1 MGIDE
6 KQGNAA
12 AALPAQQTSA
22 YSLNAP
28 QISGSMEENNNGHFF
43 DIKSIRCLLLLFGL
57 FFFFSPIVLHAGFH
71 FYVFFAL
78 CEIHPEFATFC
89 NKISA
94 DTGLEHTQ
102 MHVLP
107 FPSRRFP

>member
-6 KQGNAA
+6 KQGSAA

-57 FFFFSPIVLHAGFH
+57 FFFFLSHCSSCRFS
-71 FYVFFAL
+71 FL
-78 CEIHPEFATFC
+78 CLLCF
-89 NKISA
+89 
-94 DTGLEHTQ
+94 
-102 MHVLP
+102 V
-107 FPSRRFP
+107 

>member
-57 FFFFSPIVLHAGFH
+57 CFFFSHCSSCRFS
-71 FYVFFAL
+71 FL
-78 CEIHPEFATFC
+78 CLFC
-89 NKISA
+89 F
-94 DTGLEHTQ
+94 
-102 MHVLP
+102 V
-107 FPSRRFP
+107 

>member
-6 KQGNAA
+6 KQGSAA

-57 FFFFSPIVLHAGFH
+57 FFFFSHCSSFR
-71 FYVFFAL
+71 FSFL
-78 CEIHPEFATFC
+78 CLFC
-89 NKISA
+89 F
-94 DTGLEHTQ
+94 
-102 MHVLP
+102 V
-107 FPSRRFP
+107 